1 MLSPD
6 SVATESRL
14 FFHNFTRAGTAKLS
28 ERASA
33 VGCVAAIAVGE
44 GGYVL

>member
-14 FFHNFTRAGTAKLS
+14 FFHKFNRAGTAKLS

-44 GGYVL
+44 GGSVL